1 MKRCFK
7 NFKDF
12 LFIILFAILISSGCS
27 EDETVS
33 PEQPSEFQILNIL
46 SNPLSP
52 EPGTVDTLSARVVG
66 SSSGERLSYKW
77 SVDEGTLMEDDEGVV
92 RWQVPQTK
100 GDYKVRVEIEL
111 GGKTRRDST
120 VISIRDQAIVDTGR
134 LHSIYPQVINGDLFF
149 ISPFYNRFIAEED
162 KYSFADFQFYGADLY
177 RYEDSTVSV
186 RITED
191 LYGDVEI
198 FHREEGAN
206 YFGITDDGQKA
217 IVNVFNDYNP
227 NYAMTHMNVGR
238 YDLYGGTDIKITY
251 DMNGQSDINRYNQYR
266 HPSFNS
272 DGSVVVMEYIQA
284 GELGDG
290 SEDFFD
296 IAYWEEG
303 DGIVPEVLVESVDT
317 VVVKGLPFPVY
328 YQNILP
334 QLTQDE
340 SSIIY
345 FSNRISELDT
355 LPNYYEPYVIPIIGG
370 EPDTSQTEF
379 FDIVRDARIRI
390 GNNTII
396 QWSPNGD
403 MAAFNAT
410 INNMPTL
417 CYLNYNSS
425 NRSLSIDVTGL
436 TRVHEF
442 VWAPDGS
449 MGAIINGDGVYLVA
463 PGGGIITEVL
473 NKERD
478 TDDMYG
484 VNWSRSGDRLAFRLV
499 RKGKVWFES
508 WNAIMEYTVSSDRL
522 VYVSEGYRWEKRDE
536 PADIDYRWKRVHYD
550 EAGEI
555 YAPVFTS
562 ADPNTL
568 VSVSR
573 IVHIY

>member
-1 MKRCFK
+1 VKRCLK
-7 NFKDF
+7 KFKDF
-12 LFIILFAILISSGCS
+12 SILILFAMLISSGCS
-27 EDETVS
+27 DDETLA
-33 PEQPSEFQILNIL
+33 PEPPSEFQILNIL

-92 RWQVPQTK
+92 RWQVPKVK
-100 GDYKVRVEIEL
+100 GEYMVRVEIEL
-111 GGKTRRDST
+111 GGDTKRDSA
-120 VISIRDQAIVDTGR
+120 VISLRDREIIDTGR
-134 LHSIYPQVINGDLFF
+134 LHSIFPRMINGDLFF
-149 ISPFYNRFIAEED
+149 ISPYYSRFVTEEE
-162 KYSFADFQFYGADLY
+162 KYSFAKFKYYGADLF
-177 RYEDSTVSV
+177 RYVDSMESV
-186 RITED
+186 RITEGLYDD
-191 LYGDVEI
+191 LEI

-206 YFGITDDGQKA
+206 YFGITEDGQKA
-217 IVNVFNDYNP
+217 IVNVFNNYNE
-227 NYAMTHMNVGR
+227 NYAMTHMNIGR

-272 DGSVVVMEYIQA
+272 DGSVVTMEYIRA
-284 GELGDG
+284 GEQGDG
-290 SEDFFD
+290 SEDLFN
-296 IAYWEEG
+296 IGYWEEG
-303 DGIVPEVLVESVDT
+303 DGFIPEILVESIDT
-317 VVVKGLPFPVY
+317 VVVKNLAFPVY
-328 YQNILP
+328 FQNILP
-334 QLTQDE
+334 QYTADE
-340 SSIIY
+340 RSIIY
-345 FSNRISELDT
+345 FSNRISVVDT

-370 EPDTSQTEF
+370 QPDTSQTEF

-390 GNNTII
+390 GTNTII
-396 QWSPNGD
+396 EWNPSGN
-403 MAAFNAT
+403 MAAFNAS

-417 CYLNYNSS
+417 CYLNYNSAD
-425 NRSLSIDVTGL
+425 RSLSIDVTGL
-436 TRVHEF
+436 TRVKEF
-442 VWAPDGS
+442 TWSPDGS
-449 MGAIINGDGVYLVA
+449 MGAIINSDGVFLVT
-463 PGGGIITEVL
+463 PGGGIISAVL

-484 VNWSRSGDRLAFRLV
+484 VNWSRTGDKVAFRLV

-508 WNAIMEYTVSSDRL
+508 WNAIMEYSVSDDRL

-550 EAGEI
+550 ETGEI

-562 ADPNTL
+562 ADPNNL